1 MPIQGIE
8 QPQILSIDGNLR
20 LRRYE
25 DAFETAF
32 AWYRNEETVWLVDA
46 VREVYDADRI
56 RKMYAYQERKNELY
70 WIERKEKGAW
80 EPVGDVTLSD
90 EDMAIVIGEPSARG
104 QGIGRKVIA
113 CLMERARDL
122 GWEELTV
129 GEIYDWNEASRRL
142 FTGLGFEPVER
153 TKDGWKYRCRMD
165 ME

>member
-1 MPIQGIE
+1 MSCIG
-8 QPQILSIDGNLR
+8 L
-20 LRRYE
+20 
-25 DAFETAF
+25 
-32 AWYRNEETVWLVDA
+32 
-46 VREVYDADRI
+46 
-56 RKMYAYQERKNELY
+56 
-70 WIERKEKGAW
+70 KEKKKVRGSRW
-80 EPVGDVTLSD
+80 D